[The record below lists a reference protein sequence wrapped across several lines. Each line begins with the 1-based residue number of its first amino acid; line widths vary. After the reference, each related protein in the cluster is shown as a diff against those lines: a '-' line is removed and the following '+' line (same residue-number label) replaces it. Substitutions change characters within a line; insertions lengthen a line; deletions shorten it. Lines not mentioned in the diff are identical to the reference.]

1 MALPNLDRQLL
12 QRCLARKPG
21 AWERFVDRFLGLV
34 LHVVQHTAH
43 ARSIRLSKEDTDDL
57 VADVFLTI
65 IDDDFA
71 LLRRF
76 RGESSLATYLTVIA
90 RRIVVRELLKRQPS
104 VPLGRVAPP
113 AEPRGQA
120 AEKRIE
126 DREEIERLLSH
137 LKGLEADVVRMYHLE
152 GRSYREISSRTGIPE
167 NSIGPTLSRARQKL
181 RQVARD

>member
-34 LHVVQHTAH
+34 LHVVRHTTH
-43 ARSIRLSKEDTDDL
+43 ARSIRLTPEDTDDL
-57 VADVFLTI
+57 VSEVFLAI
-65 IDDDFA
+65 IQDDFA

-90 RRIVVRELLKRQPS
+90 RRIVVRELIKRQPS
-104 VPLGRVAPP
+104 VPLSQLAPA
-113 AEPRGQA
+113 AEARGA
-120 AEKRIE
+120 GAEKRISDE
-126 DREEIERLLSH
+126 DEIEQLLGH

-181 RQVARD
+181 RKVAKD